1 MLPAQASFAA
11 SITYN
16 VALSGPNESP
26 ANASPG
32 LGSGTVIFDDVLH
45 TMAVNISFSGLTGNT
60 TASHIHAAT
69 TTAGTGTSGVATTTP
84 SFTGF
89 PLGVTSGVFIS
100 TLDLTL
106 STSYNASCVTANG
119 GTTAGAEAALEAA
132 ALAGKAY
139 YNIHTSTFGC
149 GEIRG
154 FLTAATPEPGTVL
167 LSAGALLALGALR
180 RRTKLWPKSSPAAV
194 FVIRGPVEKKA
205 PHLQKG
211 A

>member
-1 MLPAQASFAA
+1 MKVFTIALGAALLLAQASFAA
-11 SITYN
+11 TITYN

-26 ANASPG
+26 ANPSPG
-32 LGSGTVIFDDVLH
+32 TGSGTVIFNDVTH
-45 TMAVNISFSGLTGNT
+45 MMDINVSFSGLTGTT

-84 SFTGF
+84 SFAGF
-89 PLGVTSGVFIS
+89 PLGVTSGTFSS

-106 STSYNASCVTANG
+106 SSSYNPSYVTANG
-119 GTTAGAEAALEAA
+119 GTTATAEAALEAA

-139 YNIHTSTFGC
+139 FNIHTSTFGG

-154 FLTAATPEPGTVL
+154 FLTATSATPEPGTVM

-180 RRTKLWPKSSPAAV
+180 RRTKL
-194 FVIRGPVEKKA
+194 
-205 PHLQKG
+205 
-211 A
+211 